1 MEAVQERMVALQQK
15 LEHLVVEAATM
26 DGREVAACPVLEGVS
41 NCTRSKAMATME
53 SYPTLCPF
61 SASAE
66 ILGAPPLGDAE
77 QLVQV
82 VTRQDLLQAALPRP
96 FSPRSVQP
104 LTVSQAAG
112 AGIPRPPSPQPASLP
127 RPPSPPPAS
136 LPRPVSPPTASVPRP
151 PSPSPVHITSSSST
165 LVLKQSSPVPTD
177 SDRLIRSMSPPCVR
191 PAPQALQ
198 CTAGVSSSLKASGP
212 ASTRGSH
219 PSPLASTLDI
229 SSRTLPCGSSTS
241 RAPSPPPHEA
251 SVPRRSTSPQAC
263 SDYRPTAKP
272 RMRPAR
278 VSPPHV
284 RGPPVLAHSASVP
297 MPSSPNA
304 FVQRTSLS
312 PPPLLRTGRASVPV
326 GRFSS

>member
-1 MEAVQERMVALQQK
+1 
-15 LEHLVVEAATM
+15 M
-26 DGREVAACPVLEGVS
+26 DGRGLAACPVLEGVS
-41 NCTRSKAMATME
+41 TCHASKALTRV
-53 SYPTLCPF
+53 
-61 SASAE
+61 ASQE
-66 ILGAPPLGDAE
+66 TPGGPPLGDVE

-82 VTRQDLLQAALPRP
+82 VTRQDLLQAGL
-96 FSPRSVQP
+96 
-104 LTVSQAAG
+104 
-112 AGIPRPPSPQPASLP
+112 PRPPSPPPVQPLTISQASLP
-127 RPPSPPPAS
+127 RPPSPPP
-136 LPRPVSPPTASVPRP
+136 VSVPRP
-151 PSPSPVHITSSSST
+151 PSPPPVQLASSSSN
-165 LVLKQSSPVPTD
+165 VALKQSSPMPTD
-177 SDRLIRSMSPPCVR
+177 TDRLIRSMSPPGVR
-191 PAPQALQ
+191 PASPALQ
-198 CTAGVSSSLKASGP
+198 CTTGASVSMKATAP
-212 ASTRGSH
+212 ATTRGRH
-219 PSPLASTLDI
+219 PSPLASTLDV
-229 SSRTLPCGSSTS
+229 SSRTLPCGTSTS

-297 MPSSPNA
+297 MPSSPKA